1 VSRPLPLE
9 MATTPEKTAAVG
21 PMPIPELTLD
31 RKSLK
36 GLMRRSNAVPLRRLA
51 LCLIALG
58 FLGYLYVNAI
68 GSRWFLPAL
77 FLFGSTLSLTVYS
90 LSHECSHGTVF
101 RNRWLNETVFWV
113 TSLLFGQEVLY
124 RRYSHAAHHTHT
136 MFVGYDA
143 QLPFPQPARL
153 KTYLLWYTGIL
164 YHTQFLRILFLHS
177 LGRFS
182 GTTRTFTPAEEL
194 PRMVRNTRL
203 FVLIYGGAAAVS
215 WYFST
220 GILFWIWLLPK
231 LVGDPVMLAYAGSQH
246 FEKEENTTDLRRS
259 TRSLRPN
266 RLIDLFYWNMS
277 FHIEHHLYPTVPF
290 FALPRLNARLRDH
303 LPEPVGILSATGGI
317 FHEWWVRTFRQHAAG

>member
-1 VSRPLPLE
+1 
-9 MATTPEKTAAVG
+9 
-21 PMPIPELTLD
+21 MPIAELGLD

-36 GLMRRSNAVPLRRLA
+36 ELMRRSNAVPLRRLA
-51 LCLIALG
+51 LCLVALG
-58 FLGYLYVNAI
+58 FLGYLYVSAM

-101 RNRWLNETVFWV
+101 RSRWLNETIFWA

-136 MFVGYDA
+136 MFVGHDA
-143 QLPFPQPARL
+143 QLPFAQPVGL
-153 KTYLLWYTGIL
+153 KAYLLWYSGVL
-164 YHTQFLRILFLHS
+164 YHSQFLRVLFLHS
-177 LGRFS
+177 IGRFS
-182 GTTRTFTPAEEL
+182 DKTRSFTPPEEL
-194 PRMVRNTRL
+194 PRMVRNSRL
-203 FVLIYGGAAAVS
+203 FIVIYAGAAAVS

-220 GILFWIWLLPK
+220 SVLLWIWLLPK
-231 LVGDPVMLAYAGSQH
+231 LAGDPVMLTYAGSQH
-246 FEKEENTTDLRRS
+246 FEKEENTVDLRRS

-290 FALPRLNARLRDH
+290 FALPKLNALIKDR
-303 LPEPVGILSATGGI
+303 LPEPEGILSATGSV
-317 FHEWWVRTFRQHAAG
+317 FHGWWLRSFRQHAAD

>member
-1 VSRPLPLE
+1 MQTHPLE
-9 MATTPEKTAAVG
+9 HAVASPVG
-21 PMPIPELTLD
+21 PMPIPELGLD

-36 GLMRRSNAVPLRRLA
+36 ELMRRSNAVPLRRLA
-51 LCLIALG
+51 LCLVALG
-58 FLGYLYVNAI
+58 SLGYLYVSAM

-101 RNRWLNETVFWV
+101 RSRWLNETIFWA

-136 MFVGYDA
+136 MFVGHDA
-143 QLPFPQPARL
+143 QLPFAQPVGL
-153 KTYLLWYTGIL
+153 KAYLLWYSGVL
-164 YHTQFLRILFLHS
+164 YHSQFLRVLFLHS

-182 GTTRTFTPAEEL
+182 DKTRSFTPPEEL
-194 PRMVRNTRL
+194 PRMVRNSRL
-203 FVLIYGGAAAVS
+203 FIVIYAGAAAVS

-220 GILFWIWLLPK
+220 SVLLWIWLLPK
-231 LVGDPVMLAYAGSQH
+231 LAGDPVMLTYAGSQH
-246 FEKEENTTDLRRS
+246 FEKEENTIDLRRS

-290 FALPRLNARLRDH
+290 FALPKLNALIKDR
-303 LPEPVGILSATGGI
+303 LPEPEGILSATGSV
-317 FHEWWVRTFRQHAAG
+317 FHGWWLRSFRQHAAD

>member
-1 VSRPLPLE
+1 MQTHPLE
-9 MATTPEKTAAVG
+9 HAVASPVG
-21 PMPIPELTLD
+21 PMPIAELGLD

-36 GLMRRSNAVPLRRLA
+36 ELMRRSNAVPLRRLA
-51 LCLIALG
+51 LCLVALG
-58 FLGYLYVNAI
+58 FLGYLYVSAM

-101 RNRWLNETVFWV
+101 RSRWLNETIFWA

-136 MFVGYDA
+136 MFVGHDA
-143 QLPFPQPARL
+143 QLPFAQPVGL
-153 KTYLLWYTGIL
+153 KAYLLWYSGVL
-164 YHTQFLRILFLHS
+164 YHSQFLRVLFLHS

-182 GTTRTFTPAEEL
+182 DKTRSFTPPEEL
-194 PRMVRNTRL
+194 PRMVRNSRL
-203 FVLIYGGAAAVS
+203 FIVIYAGAAAVS

-220 GILFWIWLLPK
+220 TVLLWIWLLPK
-231 LVGDPVMLAYAGSQH
+231 LAGDPVMLTYAGSQH
-246 FEKEENTTDLRRS
+246 FEKEENTIDLRRS

-266 RLIDLFYWNMS
+266 WLIDLFYWNMS

-290 FALPRLNARLRDH
+290 FALPKLNALIKDR
-303 LPEPVGILSATGGI
+303 LPEPEGILSATGSV
-317 FHEWWVRTFRQHAAG
+317 FHGWWLRSFRQHAAD

>member
-1 VSRPLPLE
+1 MQTHPLE
-9 MATTPEKTAAVG
+9 HAVASPVG
-21 PMPIPELTLD
+21 PMPIAELGLD

-36 GLMRRSNAVPLRRLA
+36 ELMRRSNAVPLRRLA
-51 LCLIALG
+51 LCLVALG
-58 FLGYLYVNAI
+58 FLGYLYVSAM

-101 RNRWLNETVFWV
+101 RSRWLNETIFWA

-136 MFVGYDA
+136 MFVGHDA
-143 QLPFPQPARL
+143 QLPFAQPVGL
-153 KTYLLWYTGIL
+153 KAYLLWYSGVL
-164 YHTQFLRILFLHS
+164 YHSQFLRVLFLHS

-182 GTTRTFTPAEEL
+182 DKTRSFTPPEEL
-194 PRMVRNTRL
+194 PRMVRNSRL
-203 FVLIYGGAAAVS
+203 FIVIYAGAAAVS

-220 GILFWIWLLPK
+220 SVLLWIWLLPK
-231 LVGDPVMLAYAGSQH
+231 LAGDPVMLTYAGSQH
-246 FEKEENTTDLRRS
+246 FEKEENTIDLRRS

-266 RLIDLFYWNMS
+266 WLIDLFYWNMS

-290 FALPRLNARLRDH
+290 FALPKLNALIKDR
-303 LPEPVGILSATGGI
+303 LPEPEGILSATGSV
-317 FHEWWVRTFRQHAAG
+317 FHGWWLRSFRQHAAD

>member
-1 VSRPLPLE
+1 MASTSMLASSPTVVRP
-9 MATTPEKTAAVG
+9 VG
-21 PMPIPELTLD
+21 PMPVPELALD
-31 RKSLK
+31 RKSIK
-36 GLMRRSNAVPLRRLA
+36 ELMRRNNAVPLRRLA

-58 FLGYLYVNAI
+58 FLGYLYASAI

-77 FLFGSTLSLTVYS
+77 FIFGSTLSLTVYS

-164 YHTQFLRILFLHS
+164 YHAQFLRILFLHS

-182 GTTRTFTPAEEL
+182 DKTRSFTPPEEL

-215 WYFST
+215 W
-220 GILFWIWLLPK
+220 
-231 LVGDPVMLAYAGSQH
+231 
-246 FEKEENTTDLRRS
+246 
-259 TRSLRPN
+259 
-266 RLIDLFYWNMS
+266 
-277 FHIEHHLYPTVPF
+277 
-290 FALPRLNARLRDH
+290 
-303 LPEPVGILSATGGI
+303 
-317 FHEWWVRTFRQHAAG
+317 

>member
-1 VSRPLPLE
+1 
-9 MATTPEKTAAVG
+9 
-21 PMPIPELTLD
+21 MPIAELGLD

-36 GLMRRSNAVPLRRLA
+36 ELMRRSNAVPLRRLA
-51 LCLIALG
+51 LCLVALG
-58 FLGYLYVNAI
+58 FLGYLYVSAM

-101 RNRWLNETVFWV
+101 RSRWLNETIFWA

-136 MFVGYDA
+136 MFVGHDA
-143 QLPFPQPARL
+143 QLPFAQPVGL
-153 KTYLLWYTGIL
+153 KAYFLWYSGVL
-164 YHTQFLRILFLHS
+164 YHSQFLRVLFLHS

-182 GTTRTFTPAEEL
+182 DKTRSFTPPEEL
-194 PRMVRNTRL
+194 PRMVRNSRL
-203 FVLIYGGAAAVS
+203 FIVIYAGAAAVS

-220 GILFWIWLLPK
+220 SVLLWIWLLPK
-231 LVGDPVMLAYAGSQH
+231 LAGDPVMLTYAGSQH
-246 FEKEENTTDLRRS
+246 FEKEENTIDLRRS

-290 FALPRLNARLRDH
+290 FALPKLNALIKDRKS
-303 LPEPVGILSATGGI
+303 V
-317 FHEWWVRTFRQHAAG
+317 V

>member
-1 VSRPLPLE
+1 MQTHPLE
-9 MATTPEKTAAVG
+9 HAVVSPVG
-21 PMPIPELTLD
+21 PMPIAELGLD

-36 GLMRRSNAVPLRRLA
+36 ELMRRSNAVPLRRLA
-51 LCLIALG
+51 LCLVALG
-58 FLGYLYVNAI
+58 FLGYLYVSAM

-101 RNRWLNETVFWV
+101 RSRWLNETIFWA

-136 MFVGYDA
+136 MFVGHDA
-143 QLPFPQPARL
+143 QLPFAQPVGL
-153 KTYLLWYTGIL
+153 KAYLLWYSGVL
-164 YHTQFLRILFLHS
+164 YHSQFLRVLFLHS

-182 GTTRTFTPAEEL
+182 DKTRSFTPPEEL
-194 PRMVRNTRL
+194 PRMVRNSRL
-203 FVLIYGGAAAVS
+203 FIVIYAGAAAVS

-220 GILFWIWLLPK
+220 TVLLWIWLLPK
-231 LVGDPVMLAYAGSQH
+231 LAGDPVMLTYAGSQH
-246 FEKEENTTDLRRS
+246 FEKEENTIDLRRS

-266 RLIDLFYWNMS
+266 WLIDLFYWNMS

-290 FALPRLNARLRDH
+290 FALPKLNALIKDR
-303 LPEPVGILSATGGI
+303 LPEPEGILSATGSV
-317 FHEWWVRTFRQHAAG
+317 FHGWWLRSFRQHAAD

>member
-1 VSRPLPLE
+1 
-9 MATTPEKTAAVG
+9 
-21 PMPIPELTLD
+21 
-31 RKSLK
+31 
-36 GLMRRSNAVPLRRLA
+36 MRRSNAVPLRRLA
-51 LCLIALG
+51 LGLIALG
-58 FLGYLYVNAI
+58 FFGYLYTSAI

-101 RNRWLNETVFWV
+101 RSHWLNETIFWL

-143 QLPFPQPARL
+143 QLPFPQPAKL
-153 KTYLLWYTGIL
+153 KAYLLWYTGII
-164 YHTQFLRILFLHS
+164 YHSQFLRILFLHS

-182 GTTRTFTPAEEL
+182 DKTRSFTPPEEL
-194 PRMVRNTRL
+194 PRMIRNTRL
-203 FVLIYGGAAAVS
+203 FVVIYGAAAVVS

-220 GILFWIWLLPK
+220 SVLLWIWLLPK
-231 LVGDPVMLAYAGSQH
+231 LAGDPVMLAYAGSQH

-266 RLIDLFYWNMS
+266 WLVDLFYWNMS

-290 FALPRLNARLRDH
+290 FALPKLNALLRDH
-303 LPEPVGILSATGGI
+303 LPEPMGILSATGNI
-317 FHEWWVRTFRQHAAG
+317 FHQWWVRTCRQQVAD

>member
-1 VSRPLPLE
+1 MQTHPLE
-9 MATTPEKTAAVG
+9 HAVASPVG
-21 PMPIPELTLD
+21 PMPIAELGLD

-36 GLMRRSNAVPLRRLA
+36 ELMRRSNAVPLRRLA
-51 LCLIALG
+51 LCSIALG
-58 FLGYLYVNAI
+58 FLGYLYVSAM

-101 RNRWLNETVFWV
+101 RSRWLNETIFWA

-136 MFVGYDA
+136 MFVGHDA
-143 QLPFPQPARL
+143 QLPFAQPVGL
-153 KTYLLWYTGIL
+153 KAYLLWYSGVL
-164 YHTQFLRILFLHS
+164 YHSQFLRVLFLHS

-182 GTTRTFTPAEEL
+182 DKTRSFTPPEEL
-194 PRMVRNTRL
+194 PRMVRNSRL
-203 FVLIYGGAAAVS
+203 FIVIYAGAAAVS

-220 GILFWIWLLPK
+220 SVLLWIWLLPK
-231 LVGDPVMLAYAGSQH
+231 LAGDPIMLTYAGSQH
-246 FEKEENTTDLRRS
+246 FEKEENTIDLRRS

-266 RLIDLFYWNMS
+266 WLIDLFYWNMS

-290 FALPRLNARLRDH
+290 FALPKLNALIKDR
-303 LPEPVGILSATGGI
+303 LPEPEGILSATGSV
-317 FHEWWVRTFRQHAAG
+317 FHGWWLRSFRQHAAD

>member
-1 VSRPLPLE
+1 MQTHPLE
-9 MATTPEKTAAVG
+9 HAVASPVG
-21 PMPIPELTLD
+21 PMPIAELGLD

-36 GLMRRSNAVPLRRLA
+36 ELMRRSNAVPLRRLA
-51 LCLIALG
+51 LCLVALG
-58 FLGYLYVNAI
+58 FLGYLYVSAM

-101 RNRWLNETVFWV
+101 RSRWLNETIFWA

-136 MFVGYDA
+136 MFVGHDA
-143 QLPFPQPARL
+143 QLPFAQPVGL
-153 KTYLLWYTGIL
+153 KAYLLWYSGVL
-164 YHTQFLRILFLHS
+164 YHSQFLRVLFLHS

-182 GTTRTFTPAEEL
+182 DKTRSFTPPEEL
-194 PRMVRNTRL
+194 PRMVRNSRL
-203 FVLIYGGAAAVS
+203 FIVIYAGAAAVS

-220 GILFWIWLLPK
+220 SVLLWIWLLPK
-231 LVGDPVMLAYAGSQH
+231 LAGDPIMLTYAGSQH
-246 FEKEENTTDLRRS
+246 FEKEENTIDLRRS

-266 RLIDLFYWNMS
+266 WLIDLFYWNMS

-290 FALPRLNARLRDH
+290 FALPKLNALIKDR
-303 LPEPVGILSATGGI
+303 LPEPEGILSATGSV
-317 FHEWWVRTFRQHAAG
+317 FHGWWLRSFRQHAAD

>member
-1 VSRPLPLE
+1 MQTHPLE
-9 MATTPEKTAAVG
+9 PAVASPVG
-21 PMPIPELTLD
+21 PMPIAELGLD

-36 GLMRRSNAVPLRRLA
+36 ELMRRSNAVPLRRLA
-51 LCLIALG
+51 LCSIALG
-58 FLGYLYVNAI
+58 FLGYLYVSAM

-101 RNRWLNETVFWV
+101 RSRWLNETIFWA

-136 MFVGYDA
+136 MFVGHDA
-143 QLPFPQPARL
+143 QLPFAQPVGL
-153 KTYLLWYTGIL
+153 KAYFLWYSGVL
-164 YHTQFLRILFLHS
+164 YHSQFLRVLFLHS

-182 GTTRTFTPAEEL
+182 DKTRSFTPPEEL
-194 PRMVRNTRL
+194 PRMVRNSRL
-203 FVLIYGGAAAVS
+203 FIVIYAGAAAVS

-220 GILFWIWLLPK
+220 SVLLWIWLLPK
-231 LVGDPVMLAYAGSQH
+231 LAGDPVMLTYAGSQH
-246 FEKEENTTDLRRS
+246 FEKEENTIDLRRS

-290 FALPRLNARLRDH
+290 FALPKLNALIKDR
-303 LPEPVGILSATGGI
+303 LPEPEGILSATGSV
-317 FHEWWVRTFRQHAAG
+317 FHGWWLRSFRQRAAD

>member
-1 VSRPLPLE
+1 MQTHLLE
-9 MATTPEKTAAVG
+9 HAVASPVG
-21 PMPIPELTLD
+21 PMPIAELGLD

-36 GLMRRSNAVPLRRLA
+36 ELMRRSNAVPLRRLA
-51 LCLIALG
+51 LCLVALG
-58 FLGYLYVNAI
+58 FLGYLYVSAM
-68 GSRWFLPAL
+68 GSRWFLAAL

-101 RNRWLNETVFWV
+101 RSRWLNETIFWA

-136 MFVGYDA
+136 MFVGHDA
-143 QLPFPQPARL
+143 QLPFAQPVGL
-153 KTYLLWYTGIL
+153 KAYFLWYSGVL
-164 YHTQFLRILFLHS
+164 YHSQFLRVLFLHS

-182 GTTRTFTPAEEL
+182 DKTRSFTPPEEL
-194 PRMVRNTRL
+194 PRMVRNSRL
-203 FVLIYGGAAAVS
+203 FIVIYAGAAAVS

-220 GILFWIWLLPK
+220 SVLLWIWLLPK
-231 LVGDPVMLAYAGSQH
+231 LAGDPVMLTYAGSQH
-246 FEKEENTTDLRRS
+246 FEKEENTIDLRRS

-290 FALPRLNARLRDH
+290 FALPKLNALIKDR
-303 LPEPVGILSATGGI
+303 LPEPEGILSATGSV
-317 FHEWWVRTFRQHAAG
+317 FHGWWLRSFRQHAAD